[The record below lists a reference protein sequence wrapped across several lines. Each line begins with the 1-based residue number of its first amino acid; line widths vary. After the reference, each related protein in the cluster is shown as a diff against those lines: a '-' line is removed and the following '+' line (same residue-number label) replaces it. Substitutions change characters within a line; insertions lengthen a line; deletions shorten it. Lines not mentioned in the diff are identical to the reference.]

1 MSERNWK
8 QEEKATIA
16 KEVAKRIGNRH
27 PDAVSKVLLMS
38 AFNEVQRKAM
48 PKSKIKHLDQWYTIK
63 SWLKPLVEKE
73 ATKPEVIDPATS
85 CNQKE
90 ILDTIEVMVIPVL
103 EGLAKQIAT
112 LMIKIQDNN
121 ELIRKLEAYSSL
133 VSNEVI
139 EVVGVPYSPPITPV
153 EELQPAKLAIIEDDR
168 EEVLVIGLFENQ
180 LPKVKQALNGN
191 ESVKVSYASI
201 DSFKRKPRGW
211 AGKFK
216 HIFVMQNIMTH
227 VMKHQVSAERVPYS
241 LIQSNS
247 STACILAVADYIT
260 KKENAG
266 NK

>member
-8 QEEKATIA
+8 PEEKAIVA

-27 PDAVSKVLLMS
+27 PDAVSKQLLS
-38 AFNEVQRKAM
+38 AAFNEAQRTIM

-103 EGLAKQIAT
+103 ESLAKQVSS
-112 LMIKIQDNN
+112 LMIKVEDNN
-121 ELIRKLEAYSSL
+121 KLIRTLMAQQASQSD
-133 VSNEVI
+133 EVI
-139 EVVGVPYSPPITPV
+139 EVVGMPYSAPDTPV
-153 EELQPAKLAIIEDDR
+153 EELQPAKLAIIEDNR
-168 EEVLVIGLFENQ
+168 EEILIIGLFEKQ
-180 LPKVKQALNGN
+180 LPKVKQSLNGN

-201 DSFKRKPRGW
+201 DSFKRKPKGW
-211 AGKFK
+211 ASKFK

-227 VMKHQVSAERVPYS
+227 IMKHQINAERVPYS

-247 STACILAVADYIT
+247 STACILAVADYVT

>member
-27 PDAVSKVLLMS
+27 PDTVSKALLMS

-48 PKSKIKHLDQWYTIK
+48 PKGKVKDLGQWYTIK
-63 SWLKPLVEKE
+63 GWLKPLVEESAAE
-73 ATKPEVIDPATS
+73 ANAELATS

-90 ILDTIEVMVIPVL
+90 ILETIEVMVLPVL
-103 EGLAKQIAT
+103 EGLTKQIAT

-121 ELIRKLEAYSSL
+121 ELIRKLEAQRCV
-133 VSNEVI
+133 VSDEVVG
-139 EVVGVPYSPPITPV
+139 VVGVPYSPPNTPV
-153 EELQPAKLAIIEDDR
+153 EELQPTKLAIIEDNR
-168 EEVLVIGLFENQ
+168 EEILIIGLFENQ
-180 LPKVKQALNGN
+180 LPKVKQSLNGN

-211 AGKFK
+211 ASKFK

-227 VMKHQVSAERVPYS
+227 VMKHQISIERVPYS

-247 STACILAVADYIT
+247 STACVLAVADYVT

>member
-27 PDAVSKVLLMS
+27 PDTVSKALLMS

-48 PKSKIKHLDQWYTIK
+48 PKGKVKDLGQWYTIK
-63 SWLKPLVEKE
+63 GWLKPLVEESAAE
-73 ATKPEVIDPATS
+73 ANAELATS

-90 ILDTIEVMVIPVL
+90 ILETIEVMVLPVL
-103 EGLAKQIAT
+103 EGLTKQIAT

-121 ELIRKLEAYSSL
+121 ELIRKLEAQRCV
-133 VSNEVI
+133 VSDEVI
-139 EVVGVPYSPPITPV
+139 EVVGMPYSPPNTPV
-153 EELQPAKLAIIEDDR
+153 EELQPTKLAIIEDNR
-168 EEVLVIGLFENQ
+168 EEILIIGLFENQ
-180 LPKVKQALNGN
+180 LPKVKQSLNGN

-211 AGKFK
+211 ASKFK

-227 VMKHQVSAERVPYS
+227 VMKHQISIERVPYS

-247 STACILAVADYIT
+247 STACVLAIADYVT

>member
-8 QEEKATIA
+8 PEEKATIA
-16 KEVAKRIGNRH
+16 KEVAKRIGNAN
-27 PDAVSKVLLMS
+27 PNTVSKQLLMT
-38 AFNEVQRKAM
+38 AFNDVQRKAM
-48 PKSKIKHLDQWYTIK
+48 PKGKVKDLDQWYTIAK
-63 SWLKPLVEKE
+63 WLKPLVEESAAE
-73 ATKPEVIDPATS
+73 ANAELATS

-103 EGLAKQIAT
+103 ESLAKQISS
-112 LMIKIQDNN
+112 LMIKVEDNN
-121 ELIRKLEAYSSL
+121 KLIRTLMAQQASQSD
-133 VSNEVI
+133 EVI
-139 EVVGVPYSPPITPV
+139 EVVGMPYSTPDTPV
-153 EELQPAKLAIIEDDR
+153 EELQPAKLAIIEDNR
-168 EEVLVIGLFENQ
+168 EEILIIGLFENQ
-180 LPKVKQALNGN
+180 LPKVKQSLNGN
-191 ESVKVSYASI
+191 ESIKVSYVSI

-211 AGKFK
+211 ASKFK

-227 VMKHQVSAERVPYS
+227 IMKHQINAERVPYS

>member
-27 PDAVSKVLLMS
+27 PDAVSRQLLS
-38 AFNEVQRKAM
+38 AAFNEAQRATM

-103 EGLAKQIAT
+103 EGLAKQIAA

-121 ELIRKLEAYSSL
+121 ELIRKLEAYSSP
-133 VSNEVI
+133 VSDEVI

-191 ESVKVSYASI
+191 TLVKVSYVSI

-211 AGKFK
+211 AAKFK
-216 HIFVMQNIMTH
+216 HMFVMQNIMTH

-266 NK
+266 NR

>member
-16 KEVAKRIGNRH
+16 KEVAKRIGNAN
-27 PDAVSKVLLMS
+27 PDTVSKALLMS

-48 PKSKIKHLDQWYTIK
+48 PKSKVKDLDQWYTIAK
-63 SWLKPLVEKE
+63 WLKPLVNE
-73 ATKPEVIDPATS
+73 AAEENTANLATS

-121 ELIRKLEAYSSL
+121 ELIRKLEAHSSL
-133 VSNEVI
+133 VSDEVI

-180 LPKVKQALNGN
+180 LQKVKQALNGN
-191 ESVKVSYASI
+191 TLVKVSYVSI

-211 AGKFK
+211 AAKFK
-216 HIFVMQNIMTH
+216 HMFVMQNIMTH
-227 VMKHQVSAERVPYS
+227 IMKHQVNAERVPYS
-241 LIQSNS
+241 LVQSNS